1 MRDST
6 LIPGALALVLALP
19 SHAEQTAP
27 TLAPIVVSATGFAQP
42 IDDVLASVSLI
53 DRDAIAASGVHD
65 VPTLLATLADVQLTS
80 NGGMGQ
86 SGNVFVR
93 GFGGP
98 DVLVLLDGV
107 PLNAQDSTGVAYLN
121 NLDADQIERIEVVRG
136 DVSAIY
142 GSGAVGGVVLITSR
156 KAGATPRASAGL
168 QIGSRHTFT
177 TTANASTTV
186 GSTRVQAG
194 IARDTTAG
202 FSAANPAQF
211 PLANPNDNGVR
222 STTGSASIEHDLAP
236 GQTIGLRAYAGR
248 GQASYDSTAYA
259 TPTDTNQSTTTQEL
273 YQLYADNRI
282 DAGWSSHLQLSQQTT
297 SNTIDNFS
305 AYPFSSNF
313 RTRVQQLLWKNVVKI
328 GAGWT
333 ATGGVDLQHQ
343 SIASATGD
351 IASTT
356 RDVGA
361 GFVGIEGALGPNQLQ
376 VNVRDDSIQGGG
388 THPTGYLG
396 YGRELG
402 HGFKAVASWSSAFNA
417 PPLGYLYAPYYG
429 NAQLRPEQAHSVE
442 GGLQWSEG
450 TDRVRATVFQ
460 TRATDQWLYDTATS
474 TFENIASSR
483 TRGLELSA
491 HARRL
496 DWRIDANLTLQQPV
510 NLALAGNPTLQRQAR
525 TLGNLDLSR
534 VIGRVRVG
542 ALIHY
547 TGPRWDQSPAGPV
560 TLGSYATVGLT
571 AGGALN
577 AHWDWNARVQ
587 NLLDKQYQTVWGY
600 NPEPFG
606 VFVGVTWHPA
616 SS

>member
-6 LIPGALALVLALP
+6 LISGALALAFVLP
-19 SHAEQTAP
+19 SHAAETAP
-27 TLAPIVVSATGFAQP
+27 TLAPIVVSATGFPQT
-42 IDDVLASVSLI
+42 IDDALASVSVI
-53 DRDAIAASGVHD
+53 DRSAIAASGLHD
-65 VPTLLATLADVQLTS
+65 VPTLLATLADVQVTS

-107 PLNAQDSTGVAYLN
+107 PMNAQDSTGVAYLN

-136 DVSAIY
+136 NVSAIY

-156 KAGATPRASAGL
+156 RAGASPHASVGL
-168 QIGSRHTFT
+168 QVGSRHTFT
-177 TTANASTTV
+177 ASANVDTTV
-186 GSTRVQAG
+186 GGTRVQAG
-194 IARDTTAG
+194 ITRDTTAG

-222 STTGSASIEHDLAP
+222 STTGTASIEHDLAP

-259 TPTDTNQSTTTQEL
+259 TPTDTNQSTTSQEL
-273 YQLYADNRI
+273 YQLFANNRI
-282 DAGWSSHLQLSQQTT
+282 SADWHSHLQLSQQTT
-297 SNTIDNFS
+297 SNTIQNFS
-305 AYPFSSNF
+305 AFPFSSNF
-313 RTRVQQLLWKNVVKI
+313 RTRVQQLMWKNVLK
-328 GAGWT
+328 AGGGWI
-333 ATGGVDLQHQ
+333 ATGGIDLQHQ
-343 SIASATGD
+343 SIDSSTGD
-351 IASTT
+351 IARTT
-356 RDVGA
+356 RDA
-361 GFVGIEGALGPNQLQ
+361 AAAFVGIEGTLGANQLQ
-376 VNVRDDSIQGGG
+376 LNVRNDSVQGDGA
-388 THPTGYLG
+388 HPTAYLG

-402 HGFKAVASWSSAFNA
+402 HGFKAIASWSSAFNA

-429 NAQLRPEQAHSVE
+429 NAGLRPEQAHSVE
-442 GGLQWSEG
+442 AGLQWARGAE
-450 TDRVRATVFQ
+450 RVRATVFQ

-483 TRGLELSA
+483 TRGLEFTA
-491 HARRL
+491 HGRVRA
-496 DWRIDANLTLQQPV
+496 WQADANLTLQQPV
-510 NLALAGNPTLQRQAR
+510 NLAFAGNPTLQRQAR
-525 TLGNLDLSR
+525 TLANVGLR
-534 VIGRVRVG
+534 RTIGAVRVG
-542 ALIHY
+542 AQIHY
-547 TGPRWDQSPAGPV
+547 SGPRWDQSPAGPV

-587 NLLDKQYQTVWGY
+587 NLLAKKYQTVWGY

-606 VFVGVTWHPA
+606 VFVGVVWHPA
-616 SS
+616 GS